1 MHAYSSLNKHQYLY
15 NIRSTFWATLGLILF
30 NAIIK
35 KTNVTVKSRIK
46 AITYRHEKKLNNL
59 RKLQQNYVN
68 TKTKQHPVEQITYN
82 FSSYVLSLD
91 KEIALSYRFDK
102 HIPSNLNKT
111 DIEAEFEQFYHGLLK
126 DFSNIPE
133 ENLSTLK
140 TKLGSTCE
148 KYTRI
153 KVPYKYQQ
161 TVKKLSKNQSIV
173 IMKQDKRSWSG
184 NYGQVKIPR
193 EMFNNTRK

>member
-1 MHAYSSLNKHQYLY
+1 MY

-35 KTNVTVKSRIK
+35 KTNVTVKNRIK

-91 KEIALSYRFDK
+91 KEIALSYRFDR

-173 IMKQDKRSWSG
+173 IMKQDKGRGVVIMGKSK
-184 NYGQVKIPR
+184 Y
-193 EMFNNTRK
+193 